1 MSPLTDQGARHPF
14 QVSSFG
20 TFIAL
25 GSWWWVTEQGS
36 PTAALL
42 PHSLRLVWYAILALS
57 GILGVTAAL
66 LSLAAPSIS
75 LLLERAALIGLSG
88 YGVLYVLSLGLKG
101 GPFIAIAAFTITTVA
116 ALWRLFQ
123 VHRRVKRLRQAGINA
138 A

>member
-42 PHSLRLVWYAILALS
+42 PHSLVLFWYAILALS
-57 GILGVTAAL
+57 GILGVMAAL
-66 LSLAAPSIS
+66 LCISAPSIS

-88 YGVLYVLSLGLKG
+88 YGVLYVLALVLRC
-101 GPFIAIAAFTITTVA
+101 GPFIDIAVFTITTVA
-116 ALWRLFQ
+116 ALWRLVQ

>member
-1 MSPLTDQGARHPF
+1 MSPYTDQGARHPF

-42 PHSLRLVWYAILALS
+42 PHSLMLVWYAILAVS

-66 LSLAAPSIS
+66 LCLAAPSIS

-88 YGVLYVLSLGLKG
+88 YGVLYVLSLALKG
-101 GPFIAIAAFTITTVA
+101 GLFITLATFTITTAA
-116 ALWRLFQ
+116 ALWRLVQ